1 MEYFR
6 DRQNK
11 IQADFSYR
19 LGIIL
24 SQYESLLPSLE
35 ENKKYDSTLYICAL
49 QSLLTYCSEL
59 IKEMS
64 NDHRLYSFFNAS
76 IMNDGY
82 FNLGN
87 IVVRTYSPSYN
98 LKIKNLIA
106 HLRNSLS
113 HPTQF
118 EPEGNIKSTG
128 YTTIKDESNRINK
141 YIFID
146 SPDIRNKK
154 DLRRNKSDIRIVKI
168 EIEVWTLKAFVVN
181 LCNLLSQPIKE
192 NWNGIDVTQVI

>member
-6 DRQNK
+6 DERNK

-24 SQYESLLPSLE
+24 NQYEKILPSLD
-35 ENKKYDSTLYICAL
+35 ENKQYDYTLYICAL

-64 NDHRLYSFFNAS
+64 NDHRLYSIFDAS
-76 IMNDGY
+76 MTSNGY
-82 FNLGN
+82 FNLEH

-98 LKIKNLIA
+98 LKIKNLIT

-113 HPTQF
+113 HPTQL
-118 EPEGNIKSTG
+118 EPEGNIRLTG
-128 YTTIKDESNRINK
+128 FTTIKDESNKINK
-141 YIFID
+141 YVFID
-146 SPDIRNKK
+146 SPDIRSKK
-154 DLRRNKSDIRIVKI
+154 DLRKNKFRIRIVEI
-168 EIEVWTLKAFVVN
+168 EIEAPTLKTFVVN
-181 LCNLLSQPIKE
+181 LCNLLSDLLKKIGMVKS
-192 NWNGIDVTQVI
+192 